1 MAYSPQTLPPS
12 PSISTCYL
20 PVELLENIF
29 SYACI
34 DGGYTGR
41 SLSLVSTHFR
51 EVALPVRFGSIALGS
66 LRQIKSFLACLT
78 RERAYTK
85 VRVRHLFISTW
96 RDGEDIVGI
105 RTGRAPRS
113 DILRGPGS
121 PDGPRWSVWMPMQ
134 EALDRELSHLIPFIL
149 NTVAPDLYTL
159 SIVHSWEFGAVQLPE
174 SFPLLREFTFCGP
187 PPLFPGGCVRLRPP
201 PSPCF
206 TSLQHLHIVCGTVS
220 IEFWLHHSPAVTHLR
235 LSDLSCASGTLVE
248 ELRCSLGIPLGQF
261 NIILFL
267 STSNLTIVRF

>member
-51 EVALPVRFGSIALGS
+51 EDALPVRFGSIALGS